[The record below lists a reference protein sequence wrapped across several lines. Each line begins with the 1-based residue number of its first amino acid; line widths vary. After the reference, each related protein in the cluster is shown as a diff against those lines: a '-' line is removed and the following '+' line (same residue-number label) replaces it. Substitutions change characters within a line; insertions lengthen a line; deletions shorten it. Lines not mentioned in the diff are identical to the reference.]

1 MIFNVSDS
9 AEINPIDR
17 VRNRIEVLVKERS
30 VKIEVFGIIERMKE
44 LREFERIH
52 SGELIMAERI
62 GKILRIDKLNIVVID
77 DPFVEEN
84 IAVMKIVDMNIE
96 IMNPF
101 VEEVERARVSGKEIA
116 K

>member
-1 MIFNVSDS
+1 
-9 AEINPIDR
+9 
-17 VRNRIEVLVKERS
+17 
-30 VKIEVFGIIERMKE
+30 
-44 LREFERIH
+44 
-52 SGELIMAERI
+52 MAERI

-116 K
+116 KQNKGEHGIYNDKEKYLYG